1 MNDNNFGY
9 NLKYLR
15 KCFSLNQEEL
25 AKISG
30 KSYASV
36 SRWESGI
43 NIPPLDVVNK
53 IRNHFGLYP
62 SDLLY
67 RKLDDHTPTDE
78 TSDLF
83 RLLYFVEQMD
93 ENQFA
98 RLLAFR
104 EGLCRST
111 K

>member
-1 MNDNNFGY
+1 MENYFGY
-9 NLKYLR
+9 NLKVLR
-15 KCFSLNQEEL
+15 KSFKLSQEEL
-25 AKISG
+25 ARIVG
-30 KSYASV
+30 KSYSSI
-36 SRWESGI
+36 SRWEAGI
-43 NIPPLDVVNK
+43 HEPTKEDVKK
-53 IRNHFGLYP
+53 ICDHFGLYP
-62 SDLLY
+62 SDLMY

-83 RLLYFVEQMD
+83 RLLYYVEKMD